1 MCGTDQ
7 AGPSDSHAPSSFKH
21 AKHAPL
27 SAKKIAGARR
37 AIDLRKTSITTTQEK
52 KLPVAAMVG
61 ASRRAERNLCGKLWQ
76 CAQRVATSC
85 EHFAMSFLRVSFFAM
100 NLVMLHFCIVNL
112 D

>member
-1 MCGTDQ
+1 
-7 AGPSDSHAPSSFKH
+7 
-21 AKHAPL
+21 
-27 SAKKIAGARR
+27 
-37 AIDLRKTSITTTQEK
+37 
-52 KLPVAAMVG
+52 MVG

-76 CAQRVATSC
+76 CAQRVVTSC